1 MNTKVAK
8 AVPKK
13 PKVAKAVPKKPKVA
27 KAVPKKPKVAKA
39 VPKKPKVEKAVPKK
53 PKVAKA
59 VPKATKTVVKKPKKY
74 NNINGGVGKF
84 FAFRRTNGTNG
95 TNNAL
100 ASQVIKEEP
109 LRKFFGIRTKI
120 TNPLAPTSV
129 RKESLSSPFNFF
141 GRITQAPTV
150 INEEQQKD
158 YLFSKSS
165 SSSLRIPQKN
175 IYTAH
180 LSKIKVT
187 VFQLIRLFDIL
198 TKNLIGDGLLMK
210 NPYNEYILM
219 KKNPLALDPLD
230 PLIIDLTRKIIRKI
244 NKYNTLVLDPLVLDP
259 LDPLILNLTRNIIRK
274 INEYS
279 KYTNDYLEM
288 EKIPYFQ
295 ITEEI
300 PYFQITEEIPYFQIT
315 EETKS
320 INTYNIIEDCIRLVL
335 THYKKISPDIHKI
348 PCENYKKI
356 TKRAYDL
363 YDLEY
368 EC

>member
-1 MNTKVAK
+1 MNTKSV
-8 AVPKK
+8 V
-13 PKVAKAVPKKPKVA
+13 AVPKKPKVA

-74 NNINGGVGKF
+74 NNINGGVGKY
-84 FAFRRTNGTNG
+84 FAFRRTDGTNG

-141 GRITQAPTV
+141 GRRTQAPTV

-158 YLFSKSS
+158 LFSKSS

-198 TKNLIGDGLLMK
+198 TKNLIGDEGLLMK
-210 NPYNEYILM
+210 NHYNEYILM

-259 LDPLILNLTRNIIRK
+259 LDPLILNLTRNIILK

-288 EKIPYFQ
+288 EK
-295 ITEEI
+295 
-300 PYFQITEEIPYFQIT
+300 IPYFQIT

-335 THYKKISPDIHKI
+335 THYKKISPDHKI
-348 PCENYKKI
+348 PCKNYKII